1 MHFSSSVIGRSSGRS
16 AAGAIAYRA
25 AAWLKDVRTGED
37 FDYRRRKGVE
47 DAIILAPEG
56 APDWV
61 HDRQELWAR
70 VEESE
75 VRKDAQLIREITIT
89 LPSELTEEQ
98 RRELVI
104 SFVRDQFVSLGMVA
118 DVAIHSADMRGG
130 EENPHAHVALTL
142 RRLNGYFFDAKKER
156 AWNNHELM
164 PRWRAAWAEAAN
176 EVLEANGHER
186 RLDHRTLEDQQAMWI
201 ARAAE
206 AVDEVQRLRFEA
218 KAVALDYAPVPRLD
232 ARVWRAMKRNE
243 VDLDDQ
249 PAIDRYHD
257 ALAAK
262 AAAQRAAQV
271 LFDRADELEAQ
282 EASDAAQ
289 AIEDEQRRI
298 DDERLAKEEAI
309 ACAQDLEQAA
319 RIVAEFESIDSDAT
333 VLALLLHDA
342 DWDSQAFL
350 ADVLPAVQNPYDI
363 REVRAAYAAGGEE
376 AGNAVARGLLA
387 NRELLERS
395 WQFEHAS
402 TFMAEEFAKPN
413 QSWANVRKALKK
425 SLFDLPVV
433 KAIISAVTKLAELL
447 GYERRSRPPES
458 EPEQTQ
464 PETQKADDTSSG
476 QTSAPVPTAKPDNDQ
491 GGMPG
496 P

>member
-25 AAWLKDVRTGED
+25 AAWLKDMRTGED

-47 DAIILAPEG
+47 DTIILAPDG

-61 HDRQELWAR
+61 YDRQELWAR
-70 VEESE
+70 VEEAE

-89 LPSELTEEQ
+89 LPSELTEKQ

-104 SFVRDQFVSLGMVA
+104 SFVLEQFVSLGMIA

-130 EENPHAHVALTL
+130 EENPHAHVSLTL

-176 EVLEANGHER
+176 EVLEANGHET

-206 AVDEVQRLRFEA
+206 AVDEVERLRFEA

-243 VDLDDQ
+243 VEPEDQ
-249 PAIDRYHD
+249 PAIDRYNE

-262 AAAQRAAQV
+262 ADAQRAAQV
-271 LFDRADELEAQ
+271 LLDRADELEAQ
-282 EASDAAQ
+282 EARDAAQ
-289 AIEDEQRRI
+289 EIEDELRRL
-298 DDERLAKEEAI
+298 DEERLAEEEAI

-319 RIVAEFESIDSDAT
+319 RIVAEFESIDSHAT
-333 VLALLLHDA
+333 VLALLVHDEE
-342 DWDSQAFL
+342 WDVAAFL
-350 ADVLPAVQNPYDI
+350 ADVLPIVQNPDDI
-363 REVRAAYAAGGEE
+363 REIRAAYAAGGEE
-376 AGNAVARGLLA
+376 AGDAVAGGLLA
-387 NRELLERS
+387 NRELLERR
-395 WQFEHAS
+395 WEFEHAS
-402 TFMAEEFAKPN
+402 TFMSEQFAKPG
-413 QSWANVRKALKK
+413 QSWAKVQKALKK

-447 GYERRSRPPES
+447 GYERRLRPPES

-464 PETQKADDTSSG
+464 LETQQADDTSGG
-476 QTSAPVPTAKPDNDQ
+476 QTPAPVPTAKPGNES
-491 GGMPG
+491 GGMSG